1 MIRAILLLAIFG
13 SGMCALGAETGSEEK
28 RPSDLTIE
36 QFLQQLSTVPGVLSR
51 KDPFN
56 KPAPPYQSILDSWRI
71 QDSEGG
77 TRQQTDLE
85 RYEIK
90 DYKVQAVLLGDV
102 YNRALVR
109 IPDNAGR
116 VMIVRENDRLGN
128 RGGTI
133 SKIDQVGVT
142 VVQKTKARTGVV
154 DQTTVVLPVGDGHTT
169 GGR

>member
-1 MIRAILLLAIFG
+1 MIRWFFLLAVFWVQV
-13 SGMCALGAETGSEEK
+13 CAFAVESPAEEK
-28 RPSDLTIE
+28 RPADLTVE

-56 KPAPPYQSILDSWRI
+56 RPAPPYQSILDSWRA
-71 QDSEGG
+71 QDTEGG
-77 TRQQTDLE
+77 ARQQTDLE

-102 YNRALVR
+102 YNRALVK
-109 IPDNAGR
+109 IPDNSAK

-133 SKIDQVGVT
+133 SKIEQAGVT
-142 VVQKTKARTGVV
+142 VVQKTRSRTGVV
-154 DQTTVVLPVGDGHTT
+154 DHTTVVLPVGDAQAA
-169 GGR
+169 GGK

>member
-1 MIRAILLLAIFG
+1 MIRGFILLAFLVIP
-13 SGMCALGAETGSEEK
+13 SGVLSAEAPSDEK
-28 RPSDLTIE
+28 RPADLTIE

-56 KPAPPYQSILDSWRI
+56 RPAPPYQSIIDSWRS
-71 QDSEGG
+71 QDTEGG

-128 RGGTI
+128 RGGI
-133 SKIDQVGVT
+133 IAKIEQVGVT
-142 VVQKTKARTGVV
+142 VVQKTRSRTGVV
-154 DQTTVVLPVGDGHTT
+154 DHTTVVLPVGGTQAA